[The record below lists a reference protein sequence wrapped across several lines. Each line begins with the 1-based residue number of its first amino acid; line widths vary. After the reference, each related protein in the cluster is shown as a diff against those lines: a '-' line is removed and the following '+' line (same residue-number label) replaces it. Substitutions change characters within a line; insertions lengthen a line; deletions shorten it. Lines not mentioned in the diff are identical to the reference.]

1 MTNSKRAA
9 SIGFLH
15 YGDTGNLGD
24 FLCSPRHYFDFES
37 DRTALIVGGG
47 ASNNFF
53 CGRARKRDASVR
65 IAWGIGQSWVLGAKP
80 SSLDGL
86 VKATL
91 RWLTYDKASTRDP
104 ALASNR
110 LPLVPCVSVFHPVT
124 ELPLGDETGIFL
136 NSAEKVSGGLDE
148 RREYALAANS
158 RAFVATNALPAA
170 EFISALT
177 RTRTIITNSYHA
189 AYWGLLSG
197 RDVHII
203 GYSSKFTNLAALFGF
218 PESAVIGVSRGD
230 PSGLDRAITECA
242 EREPLR
248 LATPDLTRA
257 QFRKR
262 NLDFARSLAAVGVT
276 ATLKSAQ
283 SATRDLG
290 LASAPV

>member
-1 MTNSKRAA
+1 MTINRRAG
-9 SIGFLH
+9 SVGFLH

-37 DRTALIVGGG
+37 DRNALIVGGG

-53 CGRARKRDASVR
+53 CGRARRQGANVR
-65 IAWGIGQSWVLGAKP
+65 IAWGIGQSWALGVKP
-80 SSLDGL
+80 SSVDGL
-86 VKATL
+86 VKAGL

-104 ALASNR
+104 SLVSNG

-124 ELPLGDETGIFL
+124 ELPLGEEIGIFL
-136 NSAEKVSGGLDE
+136 NSAAKVSGELHG
-148 RREYALAANS
+148 RRENALTANS

-177 RTRTIITNSYHA
+177 RTGTIITNSYHA

-197 RDVHII
+197 RGVHII

-218 PESAVIGVSRGD
+218 PESSVVGVSRGD
-230 PSGLDRAITECA
+230 PSGLDRAIAECA
-242 EREPLR
+242 GREPLI
-248 LATPDLTRA
+248 LATPELTRV

-262 NLDFARSLAAVGVT
+262 NLDFAGSLAAVGVA
-276 ATLKSAQ
+276 ATLKSTQ
-283 SATRDLG
+283 SGTKELE
-290 LASAPV
+290 LASEPV